1 MQSNC
6 YRQTSDVIEAKNLKA
21 KAEASTFK
29 TKVWTFE
36 VKDKVIGPEA
46 KAFKLTARAE
56 IEIRSTTYI

>member
-1 MQSNC
+1 M
-6 YRQTSDVIEAKNLKA
+6 IEANNL

-46 KAFKLTARAE
+46 KAFKLTTRAE
-56 IEIRSTTYI
+56 IEIRSTSNSLTG

>member
-1 MQSNC
+1 
-6 YRQTSDVIEAKNLKA
+6 VIEAKNLKA

-36 VKDKVIGPEA
+36 VKYKVVGPEA

-56 IEIRSTTYI
+56 IEIRSTSNSLTG